1 MLKQLERHR
10 KPLRQVLGLLQV
22 VTGQPGRQRE
32 HGEDASLADHAA
44 SGLLAPPVQSR
55 PVAGIAGSFLPKP
68 ILTGREIQ
76 VLTCWI
82 HCDSKPEVAKSLF
95 LSLGT
100 VNTHLTRI
108 RAKYAAVGRPAS
120 TKASLVARALQDGM
134 IDIAEL

>member
-1 MLKQLERHR
+1 MS
-10 KPLRQVLGLLQV
+10 
-22 VTGQPGRQRE
+22 TGF
-32 HGEDASLADHAA
+32 DATAVCL
-44 SGLLAPPVQSR
+44 SGLSAPIVERPSRPQISLTPSVQDR
-55 PVAGIAGSFLPKP
+55 PVAGMAGSFLPKP

-76 VLTCWI
+76 VLICWI
-82 HCDSKPEVAKSLF
+82 RCDSKTNVAKSLF